1 MNKHETKYKNTSRK
15 MVLALIALMEKKSF
29 ESITIKELCEK
40 ADVNRSTFYSHYQNL
55 NELLDEARGYII
67 HLFLQE
73 TAILNITPDC
83 FLNLSDEI
91 LVPYLRVISSNR
103 NVFLISDFHLK
114 ASQYA
119 AEYNAM
125 IEQIAIPLCNSIGIT
140 DRTMIT
146 YLTNFYNSGCH
157 SIIMQWLEGG
167 CKESIP
173 YICRIIRFCVLG
185 RKEELQ

>member
-1 MNKHETKYKNTSRK
+1 MNKHETKYKNTARK

-91 LVPYLRVISSNR
+91 LVPYLKVIS
-103 NVFLISDFHLK
+103 
-114 ASQYA
+114 
-119 AEYNAM
+119 
-125 IEQIAIPLCNSIGIT
+125 IPLCNSIGIT

-167 CKESIP
+167 CKDSIP